1 MDNIHLAQELLRKYA
16 RKNISPRC
24 ILKVDIQ
31 KAYDT
36 VDWDFLRD
44 VLCSLNFPSKFVG
57 WIMECVP
64 YILFDLFEWHLPWTY
79 CWEKRTSAR

>member
-1 MDNIHLAQELLRKYA
+1 MDNIHVAQELLRKYA

-24 ILKVDIQ
+24 ILKVDTQ

-36 VDWDFLRD
+36 VDWDFLRNA
-44 VLCSLNFPSKFVG
+44 LICLNFPSKFVG
-57 WIMECVP
+57 WIMECV
-64 YILFDLFEWHLPWTY
+64 YILFNLFEWHLPWTY